1 MIEVKEG
8 LATLDLTKKSPADV
22 YEFLQALLSARYKL
36 NLKGFSV
43 TVKKSYVTQKSR
55 RKSHLG

>member
-22 YEFLQALLSARYKL
+22 YEVLQVLLAARL
-36 NLKGFSV
+36 QLHQSGWTV
-43 TVKKSYVTQKSR
+43 TVKKKRTTPKKTRKTQTA
-55 RKSHLG
+55 

>member
-22 YEFLQALLSARYKL
+22 YEFLQALLSARYRL
-36 NLKGFSV
+36 NLQGCSV
-43 TVKKSYVTQKSR
+43 TVKKSYVTRKGN
-55 RKSHLG
+55 RKSQMA